1 MAPDFR
7 DIHGGEGMRWG
18 LRAQIMSPVIA
29 VTVLAIGLSAF
40 LNYGKF
46 LRTLTSLEASRFTFA
61 VADLKGTIEGGLDLG
76 VSLAGL
82 ATAQKVIDEEAVK
95 ERQISAIVVFD
106 EAGKVL
112 FRTGRDLSFSQ
123 APSAWIEAVHGRQA
137 DWLAPYKDD
146 MVAGTRLTSDIGQTV
161 GGVAVLYPRNLLAAV
176 SRQAAERLAIGAI
189 VIAAITAL
197 ATFQVVSWLLG
208 RVRRE
213 VGRLVAAA
221 EGGPSAAD
229 SLPAE
234 ARRVSDEALAGIAA
248 VMTQADAVRAAKVSQ
263 P

>member
-1 MAPDFR
+1 
-7 DIHGGEGMRWG
+7 MRWG

-46 LRTLTSLEASRFTFA
+46 LRTLTSLEASRFAFA

-82 ATAQKVIDEEAVK
+82 VTAQKVIDEEMVK
-95 ERQISAIVVFD
+95 ERQIDAIVVFD
-106 EAGKVL
+106 DSGKVL
-112 FRTGRDLSFSQ
+112 FHTGRDVSFAQ
-123 APSAWIEAVHGRQA
+123 VPSAWMEDVHGRQA
-137 DWLAPYKDD
+137 DWLAPYKHD
-146 MVAGTRLTSDIGQTV
+146 MVAGTRLTSDIGQAV

-176 SRQAAERLAIGAI
+176 SRQAAERLALGAL

-197 ATFQVVSWLLG
+197 AAFPVVSWLLG

-213 VGRLVAAA
+213 VGGLVAQA
-221 EGGPSAAD
+221 EGGPSTAD

-234 ARRVSDEALAGIAA
+234 ARRVSEEALAGIAA
-248 VMTQADAVRAAKVSQ
+248 VMTEAGVERTARAS
-263 P
+263 PP